1 MKPKQILLGIGAVIA
16 LTGVTLSYASPVY
29 AQQSEHKLDCTVL
42 PQDICDT
49 VGNPKSKDLKD
60 SGVWALLLFVLN
72 ILTAGIGVVA
82 VGAIGWAGFLYASAS
97 DDEGK
102 VKQAK
107 EMIRNTVIGIV
118 AYGLM
123 YVALQFLIPGGV
135 FT

>member
-1 MKPKQILLGIGAVIA
+1 MKLKQITLGLGAVVA
-16 LTGVTLSYASPVY
+16 LAGAALFYAQPAYASQPP
-29 AQQSEHKLDCTVL
+29 ASALKCTVL
-42 PQDICDT
+42 PQDICDQSEK
-49 VGNPKSKDLKD
+49 GALKD
-60 SGVWALLLFVLN
+60 SGTWALLLFILN
-72 ILTAGIGVVA
+72 ILTAGVGVVA
-82 VGAIGWAGFLYASAS
+82 VGAIAWAGFLYTSAS

>member
-1 MKPKQILLGIGAVIA
+1 MKLKQISLGLGTLIA
-16 LTGVTLSYASPVY
+16 LMGAAVLYGSPAYASQP
-29 AQQSEHKLDCTVL
+29 AQGTLKCTVL
-42 PQDICDT
+42 PQSICD
-49 VGNPKSKDLKD
+49 KSENGGLAN
-60 SGVWALLLFVLN
+60 SGTWALLIFILN
-72 ILTAGIGVVA
+72 IMTAGVGVVA
-82 VGAIGWAGFLYASAS
+82 VGAIAWAGFLYASAS

-107 EMIRNTVIGIV
+107 EMIRNTVIGVI